1 MTRAQWVGTA
11 VLLALTGPAARA
23 APPLPSTPPAA
34 PPLTLSWALRTARQ
48 ANPEVRAL
56 AAERAAAWERV
67 PQAWSLEDPSL
78 AVQLWNF
85 PFTRAP
91 GAGSMVMVQ
100 LSQPLPFPGKRSL
113 RGEVAGASARVAGEN
128 VRLRQLELAAEVKK
142 LYYQLWVNRAAR
154 ELSRRNAELLEQL
167 RKTALARVAT
177 GAAGVT
183 DVLRIETEQAR
194 LRTDLSTLRRDREVL
209 AAALN
214 VRLGREASAPLGE
227 PVEDFPPLPTLRE
240 AALLAA
246 AGRQRPELRAAGLE
260 AGRAESQTA
269 LARRNRYPDFMPML
283 MYMHDLEMG
292 PGWSATL
299 GASIPLWSG
308 QKQGRAVREAS
319 AMAAAARARQEGA
332 RLEVARQ
339 VREARASATS
349 AAERLQLLRA
359 EVIPR
364 ARVALQAIRADYV
377 AGRESLTAL
386 LDGRRVLQDLELEL
400 ERARAGLAQAAAEL
414 ERAVGGALP

>member
-209 AAALN
+209 AAA
-214 VRLGREASAPLGE
+214 
-227 PVEDFPPLPTLRE
+227 
-240 AALLAA
+240 
-246 AGRQRPELRAAGLE
+246 GRQRPELRAAGLE